1 MQTSGM
7 HGEIDKDQIL
17 QVLTR
22 HRNMILNVDMPLLFW
37 WGGKETWTPNGLA
50 HERT

>member
-7 HGEIDKDQIL
+7 HGETDIDQIL

-22 HRNMILNVDMPLLFW
+22 HRNDN
-37 WGGKETWTPNGLA
+37 TQC
-50 HERT
+50 